1 VKKIMLAN
9 SDKYTIVDDE
19 DYEKFK
25 DYPWR
30 KSQHGYAIICKYV
43 NKRSKT
49 FHLHRWIMN
58 APEGLY
64 VDHING
70 DPLDNRK
77 ENLRLVTHSQNM
89 FNVKTYVTNKSGYR
103 GVSWHSLRSK
113 WRARIN
119 YKGTEIHIGLFE
131 SKEEAA
137 LAYNKKAQE
146 MYGEYA
152 RLNVINEGET
162 H

>member
-1 VKKIMLAN
+1 VKEIKLAN
-9 SDKYTIVDDE
+9 SDNCTHVDDE

-25 DYPWR
+25 DFPWR
-30 KSQHGYAIICKYV
+30 KSQHGYAIICKAV

-49 FHLHRWIMN
+49 FHLHREIMN

-89 FNVKTYVTNKSGYR
+89 FNVKNYVTNKSGYR
-103 GVSWHSLRSK
+103 GVSWHALRNK
-113 WRARIN
+113 WRARLN
-119 YKGTEIHIGLFE
+119 YKGTGIHIGLFD

-137 LAYNKKAQE
+137 LAYNIKASE

-152 RLNVINEGET
+152 RLNVVNGEEMQ
-162 H
+162 

>member
-1 VKKIMLAN
+1 MKKIKLAN
-9 SDKYTIVDDE
+9 SDHYTLVDDE

-25 DYPWR
+25 KYPWR
-30 KSQHGYAIICKYV
+30 KSQHGYAIICKAV

-49 FHLHRWIMN
+49 FHLHREITN

-70 DPLDNRK
+70 NPLDNRK

-89 FNVKTYVTNKSGYR
+89 FNVKNYVTNKSGYK
-103 GVSWHSLRSK
+103 GVSWHSVRNK
-113 WRARIN
+113 WRARLHF
-119 YKGTEIHIGLFE
+119 KGSEIHIGLFD

-137 LAYNKKAQE
+137 LAYNKKAME

-152 RLNVINEGET
+152 RLNVINERET
-162 H
+162 N